1 MNFLSFAAAFFTGI
15 FAALGVGGGMILII
29 YLTVFAGFDQLSA
42 QGINLIY
49 FIPIAA
55 LSVIIHTK
63 NKLIDWKKIIPA
75 IITGIF
81 FAAIGSFAAKF
92 IGPAGLRKIFA
103 VFIFIIGLKELFFR
117 TSDNSSDIQ
126 DKTRELS

>member
-1 MNFLSFAAAFFTGI
+1 MNLWSFAAAFFTGI
-15 FAALGVGGGMILII
+15 FASLGVGGGMILII

-63 NKLIDWKKIIPA
+63 NKLIEWKKIIPA
-75 IITGIF
+75 VITGIV
-81 FAAIGSFAAKF
+81 FAALGTFAAKY
-92 IGPAGLRKIFA
+92 IGSEGLRKIFA
-103 VFIFIIGLKELFFR
+103 VFIFVIGFKELFFKA
-117 TSDNSSDIQ
+117 SDNSSDTQ
-126 DKTRELS
+126 DMTQELS